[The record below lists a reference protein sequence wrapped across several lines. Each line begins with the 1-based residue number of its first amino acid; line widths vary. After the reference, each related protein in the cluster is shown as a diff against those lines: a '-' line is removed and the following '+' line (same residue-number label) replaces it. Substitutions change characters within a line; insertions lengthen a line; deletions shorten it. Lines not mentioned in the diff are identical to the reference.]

1 MRPITET
8 LDSTW
13 HVALRFTFS
22 ALAVYRVAF
31 LVAREDG
38 PWGLLRR
45 LRTSAEGSMAGRLV
59 TCVNCLS
66 VWIALPF
73 AAFVGVSWVERLV
86 AWWALSG
93 AAVLL
98 DRATRDPFEIEPREP
113 SS

>member
-1 MRPITET
+1 MVTEA

-13 HVALRFTFS
+13 HVAMRFTLS

-38 PWGLLRR
+38 PWGVFRR
-45 LRTSAEGSMAGRLV
+45 LRSSAKDSAAGRLV
-59 TCVNCLS
+59 ACVNCLS
-66 VWIALPF
+66 VWIALPL
-73 AAFVGVSWVERLV
+73 AAFVGSSWVERVV

-98 DRATRDPFEIEPREP
+98 DRATRDPFEIEPKEP
-113 SS
+113 S

>member
-1 MRPITET
+1 MFAEV

-13 HVALRFTFS
+13 HVALRFVLS
-22 ALAVYRVAF
+22 ALAVYRVSF

-38 PWGLLRR
+38 PWGVFRQIR
-45 LRTSAEGSMAGRLV
+45 SSAKGSVAGRLV
-59 TCVNCLS
+59 TCLNCLS

-73 AAFVGVSWVERLV
+73 AAFVSTSWVEFGV
-86 AWWALSG
+86 VWWALSG
-93 AAVLL
+93 AAVLM

>member
-1 MRPITET
+1 MVTDA

-13 HVALRFTFS
+13 HVAVRFTLS

-31 LVAREDG
+31 LIAREDG
-38 PWGLLRR
+38 PWRMFRR
-45 LRTSAEGSMAGRLV
+45 LRSSAKDSAAGRFV

-66 VWIALPF
+66 VWISLPL
-73 AAFVGVSWVERLV
+73 AAFVGSSWIERMV

-93 AAVLL
+93 AAVVI
-98 DRATRDPFEIEPREP
+98 DRVTRDPFEIEPKGP